1 MEEQQFDRSRA
12 TLKKKDLF
20 TRFNVKDHKHVKDIE
35 KSSLKS
41 DDEILVIERLGKRLA
56 FSMKQMA
63 YHHVAQGELSNEPY
77 IVNF

>member
-1 MEEQQFDRSRA
+1 MDEQQFNPTRA

-20 TRFNVKDHKHVKDIE
+20 TRFNVIDNKHVKDIE
-35 KSSLKS
+35 KSRLNPN
-41 DDEILVIERLGKRLA
+41 DEILVIERSGRRLA

-77 IVNF
+77 IINF